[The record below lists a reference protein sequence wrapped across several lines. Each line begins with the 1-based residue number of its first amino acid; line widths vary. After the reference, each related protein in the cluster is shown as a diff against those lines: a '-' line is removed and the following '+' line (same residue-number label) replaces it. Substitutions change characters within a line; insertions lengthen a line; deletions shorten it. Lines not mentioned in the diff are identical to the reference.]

1 MRILF
6 RVLTIFIALTVATS
20 ALAQSHLDLIWSR
33 TFGGSQF
40 DGLGGIALSP
50 TGQIYA
56 SGGTR
61 SALDGPNMGSTDAYI
76 ASITPTGDLS
86 WVRQFGTNTSESA
99 TDIAVDASGNI
110 YSVGARWLYNYDT
123 FVVKYSTDGTMIW
136 TRDINH
142 PGWDEGYSLAVKPD
156 QTVVV
161 GMAGD
166 TSTDPIVGRSDAVVA
181 LFSPTGQ
188 IQPLRSWGTTGDE
201 KIRDTAVDHQGNI
214 YLAGFN
220 EELIND
226 QELEYPPINAIVVKF
241 DPLGNHLWTR
251 TLEAEGNDWAQA
263 VNTGP
268 NGELYIARMTTG
280 DIGAANGGSSDAYM
294 MRLDP
299 DTGQTIWANQIGG
312 EMRDGAWHIAVAD
325 SDDVYL
331 LHSTEVFSDSEPGTT
346 ITTTASVLNKYDPDG
361 ELIWSEIIATN
372 NQSLTSGLAV
382 GENGEIYLVG
392 ETENTLSGDTDALIV
407 KFLEVPEPST
417 LSLSFG
423 VGLLLLRRRRAA

>member
-1 MRILF
+1 
-6 RVLTIFIALTVATS
+6 
-20 ALAQSHLDLIWSR
+20 
-33 TFGGSQF
+33 
-40 DGLGGIALSP
+40 
-50 TGQIYA
+50 
-56 SGGTR
+56 
-61 SALDGPNMGSTDAYI
+61 
-76 ASITPTGDLS
+76 
-86 WVRQFGTNTSESA
+86 
-99 TDIAVDASGNI
+99 
-110 YSVGARWLYNYDT
+110 
-123 FVVKYSTDGTMIW
+123 
-136 TRDINH
+136 
-142 PGWDEGYSLAVKPD
+142 
-156 QTVVV
+156 
-161 GMAGD
+161 
-166 TSTDPIVGRSDAVVA
+166 
-181 LFSPTGQ
+181 
-188 IQPLRSWGTTGDE
+188 
-201 KIRDTAVDHQGNI
+201 
-214 YLAGFN
+214 
-220 EELIND
+220 
-226 QELEYPPINAIVVKF
+226 VKF

-268 NGELYIARMTTG
+268 NGELYIAGMTTG

-346 ITTTASVLNKYDPDG
+346 NTTTASVLNKYDPDG
-361 ELIWSEIIATN
+361 ELIWTEIIATD